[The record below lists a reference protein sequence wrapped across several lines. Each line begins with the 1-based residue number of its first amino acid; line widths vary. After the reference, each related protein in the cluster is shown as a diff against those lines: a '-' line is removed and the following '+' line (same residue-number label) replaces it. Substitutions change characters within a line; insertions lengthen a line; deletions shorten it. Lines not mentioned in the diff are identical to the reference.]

1 MAKNEIVAERTYT
14 KAEVDEII
22 IRALRSQDTTP
33 IHIHTCTE
41 GHQWPC
47 TSTYCEDVNT
57 VPRACV
63 AHGGPAPIV
72 KGLEPWRG
80 GQR

>member
-1 MAKNEIVAERTYT
+1 MGKSEIVAERSYT

-41 GHQWPC
+41 GLHV
-47 TSTYCEDVNT
+47 DV
-57 VPRACV
+57 
-63 AHGGPAPIV
+63 
-72 KGLEPWRG
+72 L
-80 GQR
+80 